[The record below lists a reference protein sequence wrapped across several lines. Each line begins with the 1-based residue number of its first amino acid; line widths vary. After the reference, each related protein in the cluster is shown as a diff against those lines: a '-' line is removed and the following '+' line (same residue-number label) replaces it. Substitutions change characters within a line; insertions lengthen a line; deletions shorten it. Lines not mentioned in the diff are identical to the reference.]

1 MIGEKMNQPP
11 PRRLRRLP
19 RPAGGRSRPGPVL
32 PPDPAEAE
40 HPYVGR
46 IVEHIERVS
55 AAARLSPYTVLADWL
70 GMIEATLRRYGL
82 NAKAVYFTGRPAPDP
97 PEVAAIFRRAR
108 ERYVQAARTY
118 PAAYRAMQEGF
129 IATFNLLQESAEA
142 GLGFYGAQL
151 DYTPDVVGQVFLAC
165 VKPGPAWWPYFPPWR
180 ATLEAA
186 REAFADA
193 ADLIMER
200 ILAAGLKYCQAVAWP
215 IRPEPGE
222 HFEEWF
228 EAMLPYADPLLVGPA
243 AISSSAAMLAA
254 AAQFPDWAVT
264 RGLVQFY
271 APNPEPLLDRMISI
285 NASLYGLNGYDLELI
300 NIANELIAHHNQRV
314 EAAQAGPVRVNLPSP
329 LDEAPPLPPVPQEDP
344 LALAIHP
351 NARCSHPTFADL
363 FRKRK
368 EGRPDG

>member
-1 MIGEKMNQPP
+1 MNQPLL
-11 PRRLRRLP
+11 RRPRRLP
-19 RPAGGRSRPGPVL
+19 RPAGARPRPGPVM
-32 PPDPAEAE
+32 PPDPAEAD
-40 HPYVGR
+40 HPYVQR

-55 AAARLSPYTVLADWL
+55 AAARLSPYTVLTDWL

-82 NAKAVYFTGRPAPDP
+82 NARAVYFTGRPAPDP
-97 PEVAAIFRRAR
+97 PEVAQIFRRAR
-108 ERYVQAARTY
+108 ERYVQAARQY

-186 REAFADA
+186 REQFAAA

-200 ILAAGLKYCQAVAWP
+200 ILAAGLKYCQAVARP

-222 HFEEWF
+222 HFQEWF
-228 EAMLPYADPLLVGPA
+228 EAMLPFADPLLVGPA
-243 AISSSAAMLAA
+243 AIGSSTAMLAA

-271 APNPEPLLDRMISI
+271 APHPEPILDRMISI
-285 NASLYGLNGYDLELI
+285 NGMLFGLNGYDFELI

-314 EAAQAGPVRVNLPSP
+314 ETAQADLVRVNLPSP
-329 LDEAPPLPPVPQEDP
+329 LDEAPPLPPAPQED
-344 LALAIHP
+344 ALVPALH
-351 NARCSHPTFADL
+351 RETRRSHPTFADL

-368 EGRPDG
+368 EGRQDG